1 MGLAGKCPHEM
12 KALFA
17 NIIELKLEIFQPRLA
32 AGGYQWIVKV
42 TTINIYTY
50 DIYILFYNI
59 YMYTYASHSRAI
71 FTNNVREQNAI
82 GGFAQ
87 KKHGW
92 TVLWIFQVCRVG
104 FRWWTSSVSHMNH
117 LVTSAEKS
125 YKNIHETM
133 FMGWTSANNFVF
145 FCLHC

>member
-12 KALFA
+12 KASFA

-59 YMYTYASHSRAI
+59 YMYIYMYTYASHSRAI

-92 TVLWIFQVCRVG
+92 TVL
-104 FRWWTSSVSHMNH
+104 
-117 LVTSAEKS
+117 
-125 YKNIHETM
+125 
-133 FMGWTSANNFVF
+133 
-145 FCLHC
+145 